1 MIALTRAPLLAL
13 LAVAATTPALG
24 ADAGAGHV
32 PADWPHV
39 HEDHR
44 NFGYLLVDRLEYRD
58 DEGPNHLLWDAQG
71 WYGGDYRR
79 LWLKTEGERPVSDSN
94 GEVEL
99 QALYGQLVAPYWDVQ
114 AGVRYDRALG
124 SGRDRDRAFGVL
136 GIQGTA
142 PYRFETDT
150 ALFVSEDGDL
160 SLRAE
165 FEYELLLTQRLVLQ
179 PRVEINAAAQR
190 VRSWGVGSGVNDV
203 QLGLRLRYEIR
214 REFAPY
220 VGVEWTRKLGD
231 TADIARDEGEEVSVP
246 TLVAGL
252 RLWF

>member
-1 MIALTRAPLLAL
+1 MNARLLAL
-13 LAVAATTPALG
+13 LLACLLAPVGLPAHA

-32 PADWPHV
+32 PTDWPHV
-39 HEDHR
+39 HEDDHP
-44 NFGYLLVDRLEYRD
+44 FGYVLVDRFEYRD

-71 WYGGDYRR
+71 WYGGDYQR
-79 LWLKTEGERPVSDSN
+79 LWFKTEGESAVSDSD
-94 GEVEL
+94 GEFEGQL
-99 QALYGQLVAPYWDVQ
+99 LYGRLVAPYWDLQ
-114 AGVRYDRALG
+114 AGLRYDRAYG

-142 PYRFETDT
+142 PYRFETDL
-150 ALFVSEDGDL
+150 ALFVSEDGDV
-160 SLRAE
+160 SARVE
-165 FEYELLLTQRLVLQ
+165 WEYELLLTQRLVLQ

-190 VRSWGVGSGVNDV
+190 VRAWGVGSGLNDL

-220 VGVEWTRKLGD
+220 VGVEWVRKLGD
-231 TADIARDEGEEVSVP
+231 TADLARDDGGEVSVSA
-246 TLVAGL
+246 LVAGV

>member
-1 MIALTRAPLLAL
+1 MVGRCFRLCGALLLAAGA
-13 LAVAATTPALG
+13 AVARAN
-24 ADAGAGHV
+24 GAGDV
-32 PADWPHV
+32 PADWPHA
-39 HEDHR
+39 HEDDHP
-44 NFGYLLVDRLEYRD
+44 FGYFLVDRFEYRD

-79 LWLKTEGERPVSDSN
+79 LWLKAEGEQPVSDSN
-94 GEVEL
+94 GEAEL
-99 QALYGQLVAPYWDVQ
+99 QALYGQLVAPYRDVQ
-114 AGVRYDRALG
+114 AGLRYDRVFG

-142 PYRFETDT
+142 PYRFETDA

-165 FEYELLLTQRLVLQ
+165 FEYELLLTQRLILQ

-190 VRSWGVGSGVNDV
+190 VRAWGIGRGINDV

-220 VGVEWTRKLGD
+220 LGVEWTRKLGD

-246 TLVAGL
+246 ALVAGV